1 MKEVIE
7 KPKLIQSPLPSK
19 TVINKNAIFEEK
31 RIANAVNN
39 FIFQLQDLLKAISKK
54 LMKQ

>member
-7 KPKLIQSPLPSK
+7 KPKLIQSPLPPK
-19 TVINKNAIFEEK
+19 IVINKNAIFKEK

-39 FIFQLQDLLKAISKK
+39 FTFQLQDRLKAISKK

>member
-7 KPKLIQSPLPSK
+7 KPKLIQSPLPPK
-19 TVINKNAIFEEK
+19 IVINKNAIFKEK

-39 FIFQLQDLLKAISKK
+39 FIFQLQDRLKAISKK